1 MHSVCNCPPSILG
14 LNTPHSLT
22 RQQLFVLSHALAIQA
37 AAGSLRHPFVSSGHA
52 CSTLARSCTHCL
64 SSWQVC
70 MHSCIHVRQ
79 VELIVSCI
87 ACTHGMCCSMLVAFW
102 HCNCRRHQALH
113 GSHVLDAILPRCV
126 ACSDAYCRHRLLLR
140 PASLA
145 S

>member
-1 MHSVCNCPPSILG
+1 MLYMQFWPSAG
-14 LNTPHSLT
+14 L
-22 RQQLFVLSHALAIQA
+22 
-37 AAGSLRHPFVSSGHA
+37 LRHPFVSSGHA

-102 HCNCRRHQALH
+102 HCNCRRHHALH
-113 GSHVLDAILPRCV
+113 RSHALYAILPRCV
-126 ACSDAYCRHRLLLR
+126 ACSDASHAQAWWSSRPCMLCKHRIARSHCRHRLLLR
-140 PASLA
+140 QASLA